1 MKTPVISIIGRP
13 NVGKS
18 TIFNRLLGN
27 SMKAITH
34 NRPGVTRDRHYGIYK
49 YTDNKHRDRDL
60 ILVDTGGFYPDLDKT
75 EDDKLYSVMAEQARI
90 AVKESDLVLI
100 VMDVRDGLLPF
111 DESIVQFTRKEKKD
125 FWIIVNKYDDDRL
138 AGIESEF
145 YKYASEGI
153 SLVSAEHN
161 RGLSDLKERLAAFA
175 SDFTTDQEKF
185 FEGVKPNFAI
195 GGRISIIG
203 APNVGKST
211 LLNHLIGSERA
222 SVSSIAGTT
231 IDPIEGFIDLDFGQ
245 EVKYLK
251 TSQFNFKKD
260 EISLFKKVLEEGEG
274 FIEDAN
280 EDEDFF
286 GVASELQ
293 DLIDANSEDLLV
305 DFSEEEVDGES
316 EQEEKQDS
324 NELIEDTIRSL
335 KIIDTAG
342 IRRKSHVSDFIE
354 TQSVYRSLRAI
365 NESDVVIYMVDGVV
379 GLTSQDKKLMG
390 IAIERGKTLV
400 IAINKIDLK
409 EEVYSDK
416 KEKKEFLLDFQ
427 YELPWLTYC
436 RPIFISAKSGWGISG
451 LKKTIQEGLIYRNKS
466 IPTGALNRVI
476 HELVEKNP
484 TVIRGRGGARE
495 FKFKYA
501 AMVKSDPPTFLLFV
515 NRSRGVPMQFRRY
528 LVNGIRRNFPIPNTP
543 IHIVFRTGK
552 GDLTKLS

>member
-49 YTDNKHRDRDL
+49 YTDENYEDKDL
-60 ILVDTGGFYPDLDKT
+60 ILVDTGGFYPDLETID
-75 EDDKLYSVMAEQARI
+75 DDKLYSVMAEQARI

-125 FWIIVNKYDDDRL
+125 FWILVNKYDDDRL
-138 AGIESEF
+138 AGIESDF

-161 RGLSDLKERLAAFA
+161 RGLSDLKERISTFA
-175 SDFTTDQEKF
+175 KEFTTDQEKL
-185 FEGVKPNFAI
+185 FEGVKPNFQI

-260 EISLFKKVLEEGEG
+260 EISLFQKVIEEGEG
-274 FIEDAN
+274 FIDTKEFDGA
-280 EDEDFF
+280 DFF
-286 GVASELQ
+286 YEQSEISQ
-293 DLIDANSEDLLV
+293 DEIEEDSDELLV
-305 DFSEEEVDGES
+305 LEA
-316 EQEEKQDS
+316 QEEDIIKES
-324 NELIEDTIRSL
+324 IEEELIEDTIRSL

-342 IRRKSHVSDFIE
+342 IRRKSQVNDFIE

-365 NESDVVIYMVDGVV
+365 NESDVVIYMVDGVL

-416 KEKKEFLLDFQ
+416 KEKKEFLLDFE
-427 YELPWLTYC
+427 YELPWLKYC
-436 RPIFISAKSGWGISG
+436 RPVFISAKTGWGMKG
-451 LKKTIQEGLIYRNKS
+451 LKQSIQEGLIYRNKS
-466 IPTGALNRVI
+466 IPTGELNRVI
-476 HELVEKNP
+476 HQLVERNP

-543 IHIVFRTGK
+543 IHLVFRTGK